1 MVKIKKWQVING
13 ILLLTPSFISCG
25 NTTWDF
31 LIPLPTFVLNIN
43 EKVLDGI
50 KEEYCNDNTLFYN
63 KLTIPKTIETMTNF
77 ICNDNQCVLS
87 NIKKI
92 DYELNCNCQTFLSPA
107 INNLLSLETII
118 LPPKI
123 TNLEKQCIANCLNL
137 KIIDITNVIEYECL
151 INTNWIS
158 NISPTGSVI
167 CKQAQKD
174 CANQLIESNKQ
185 FLQKWSII
193 IK

>member
-25 NTTWDF
+25 NTTWDY

-43 EKVLDGI
+43 ENVLDGI

-77 ICNDNQCVLS
+77 ICNDNQSVLS
-87 NIKKI
+87 SIKKI
-92 DYELNCNCQTFLSPA
+92 DYEHSCNCQTFLSPT
-107 INNLLSLETII
+107 INNLPNLETII

-123 TNLEKQCIANCLNL
+123 TNLEKQCITNCLNL
-137 KIIDITNVIEYECL
+137 KIIDITNVVECQCL
-151 INTNWIS
+151 INNNWIS
-158 NISPTGSVI
+158 NIRPTGSII
-167 CKQAQKD
+167 CVQSQKD
-174 CANQLIESNKQ
+174 YVEQLIKNNKQ
-185 FLQKWSII
+185 FLQKWSIVI
-193 IK
+193 E